1 MTGFFGRVLDFK
13 VSSRRSP
20 YFVLS
25 GQPDTKRAFHERLT
39 QFFGGVPD
47 KSITGTQFLQTT
59 QKKGKEVTSRSP
71 LTDKLGEIVS

>member
-1 MTGFFGRVLDFK
+1 MTGFFGTVLDFK

-47 KSITGTQFLQTT
+47 NSITGTQFLQTT
-59 QKKGKEVTSRSP
+59 QKKPKGSDKQIP
-71 LTDKLGEIVS
+71 TD